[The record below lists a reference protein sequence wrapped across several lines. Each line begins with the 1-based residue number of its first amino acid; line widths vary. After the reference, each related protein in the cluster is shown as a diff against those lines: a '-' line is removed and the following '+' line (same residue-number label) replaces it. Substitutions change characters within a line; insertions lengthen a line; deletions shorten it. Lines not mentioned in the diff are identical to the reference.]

1 MLNVNYEYYKIFY
14 YVAKYSNFTRAARV
28 LGSSQ
33 PNVTRAMNSLEQ
45 QMDCRLFIRTNRG
58 VQLTPAGEH
67 LYTRVSAAMI
77 QLQAAE
83 QELSADAGLEHGSIS
98 IGVSATALNIFLLE
112 HLKSFHMAYPG
123 IRLKIYNHSTPQA
136 VRAVQS
142 GEIDFAVV
150 TTPVEVSA
158 PLKSVPLM
166 PFQEILIGG
175 RTFADLEKQELS
187 LADLSSYPMIC
198 LGPESVT
205 GQFYRRLFQEYGL
218 ELQPDTELATT
229 DQILPMVRAELGLA
243 FVPEPMARE
252 SIRRDEIIKIALRE
266 SIPERMVC
274 MIYDRQRQI
283 SPAARRMKSAL
294 TDPQG

>member
-1 MLNVNYEYYKIFY
+1 
-14 YVAKYSNFTRAARV
+14 
-28 LGSSQ
+28 
-33 PNVTRAMNSLEQ
+33 
-45 QMDCRLFIRTNRG
+45 
-58 VQLTPAGEH
+58 
-67 LYTRVSAAMI
+67 
-77 QLQAAE
+77 
-83 QELSADAGLEHGSIS
+83 
-98 IGVSATALNIFLLE
+98 
-112 HLKSFHMAYPG
+112 
-123 IRLKIYNHSTPQA
+123 
-136 VRAVQS
+136 
-142 GEIDFAVV
+142 
-150 TTPVEVSA
+150 
-158 PLKSVPLM
+158 
-166 PFQEILIGG
+166 
-175 RTFADLEKQELS
+175 
-187 LADLSSYPMIC
+187 MIC